1 MTLKSQHPAIG
12 SSLEDFLKTEGIS
25 DDRNTQAIKEVLVW
39 QLEQVMKEKKISK
52 LAMAD
57 KMNTSRAA
65 LNRLLDPKNTAV
77 TLNTMMLAA
86 TTIGKNIKIE
96 LV

>member
-1 MTLKSQHPAIG
+1 
-12 SSLEDFLKTEGIS
+12 
-25 DDRNTQAIKEVLVW
+25 
-39 QLEQVMKEKKISK
+39 MKEKKISK